1 MIRSHFKKFATLS
14 LSAALFAGIG
24 ITATA
29 SATTTSPASQATL
42 SVSNSSLTST
52 ALQSVTVTEAGGSG
66 TGAVSFAVAGTGCS
80 INATTDAL
88 TDSVAGKCT
97 VTVTKAAT
105 SAYKVATGK
114 ATFTFAPASQATLTI
129 SNASPST
136 GIVNTPITLTT
147 SGGSGNGSVK
157 YALATGHSLNCGLK
171 DGQVSSKA
179 PGTCAVTVTKAKDTT
194 YAVATSAPVTFTFSY
209 TNQNALAITNTGA
222 KGATAVDKNYS
233 PIQDGILTSVG
244 TKVTVTTSG
253 GSGTGKTTF
262 TATTVTGTAGSCAV
276 TSAGSLTA
284 AHAAVCSVVANK
296 AAQGVYGAQ
305 SSAAAKFIFQ
315 PLANVITLVQTGT
328 TKSSITAI
336 NNTAAGDT
344 KFIDAYFA
352 PADHW
357 YQSYINAG
365 SATTLVFLVTDT
377 KGKVQKSAPVTLVD
391 GLNYSA
397 APGTQT
403 FSETGLNA
411 PNCGGVCTDG
421 VLTGTTNSL
430 GLVSFTLH
438 NTNTLAS
445 TVLKPNDTTTGD
457 GAIANENSGL
467 YPWNRFLVV
476 NGRPSVDAVDAL
488 FTENLADYGHPGST
502 SGTPSVT
509 QTTDLV
515 DLITIPATGKTA
527 QAPLSITPPTVIGLA
542 TDTYTVTTSGGS
554 GTGAVT
560 LAVTG
565 ANCTLTAGVLS
576 YSSGNAGTCSVVAT
590 KAADSTYAATSSSAV
605 VFQFGAVEAPTNTNP
620 DVATLT
626 TVTGTGLVGSQ
637 ILNNSTDNNW
647 LPYVIGVFY
656 QANDP
661 WTYNY
666 VHPGAVVTVKYHVT
680 GSFGQIL
687 ANQSVALDT
696 NFEGTGGTSS
706 TWTVSGSPT
715 TGTFAWYAGT
725 DTTYLGT
732 TDANGDVSFT
742 LTNSANADFGPNA
755 VPADITSAF
764 TANGQEGGNKSPNTR
779 MVLIVGNDVP
789 TAGDVAG
796 TVSPTVNEVMPL
808 TDFIVI
814 PTVAAQ
820 ATLAI
825 SNGTTSV
832 ANGTSVTLTTSGG
845 SGSGAVSYSTTDTG
859 CSITAGV
866 LTGGNDS
873 TCSVVATKAADA
885 SYNSRSSASVT
896 FTFGTP
902 PVVATAAHP
911 YVVTASI
918 TGSGLQNS
926 TPLDNTL
933 NGYGYFITQYYNN
946 SDTLT
951 YSFIDAGSTVS
962 VTYHV
967 TKDGAPVANKAVAL
981 DAGYQANNSAT
992 LTPTGDTASLST
1004 GSYGWYNGTDSTYL
1018 STTDSNG
1025 DVTFTFTN
1033 SANTLTGNH
1042 LDITSVNAANDSEFN
1057 KTNSNARLVLIVGE
1071 ITNVSAGPNTPEVM
1085 PLNDIIV
1092 NPSA

>member
-1 MIRSHFKKFATLS
+1 MIKSHFKKFATLS

-29 SATTTSPASQATL
+29 SATTALAAQSAISVAGSPSTAKALGDITVSYTGGSGTGAVSYAVAGTGCSLVSHVLTDNVAGHCAVTVTKAGDSTHKSAFGKTTFTFTLATQDAF
-42 SVSNSSLTST
+42 SVSNANASAGVVNTGITLTH
-52 ALQSVTVTEAGGSG
+52 AGGSG
-66 TGAVSFAVAGTGCS
+66 TGAVKF
-80 INATTDAL
+80 
-88 TDSVAGKCT
+88 
-97 VTVTKAAT
+97 
-105 SAYKVATGK
+105 
-114 ATFTFAPASQATLTI
+114 
-129 SNASPST
+129 
-136 GIVNTPITLTT
+136 
-147 SGGSGNGSVK
+147 
-157 YALATGHSLNCGLK
+157 ALATNADKVCTIKNGVLARSN
-171 DGQVSSKA
+171 
-179 PGTCAVTVTKAKDTT
+179 PGTCTVSVSKAKDTT
-194 YAVATSAPVTFTFSY
+194 YAAATSASKTFTFSY
-209 TNQNALAITNTGA
+209 TDQSALTITNTGA
-222 KGATAVDKNYS
+222 KGATAVDNNYS

-244 TKVTVTTSG
+244 TKVTVSTSG
-253 GSGTGKTTF
+253 GSGTGKLTF
-262 TATTVTGTAGSCAV
+262 TATTVTGTAASCAV
-276 TSAGSLTA
+276 SSKGVLTA
-284 AHAAVCSVVANK
+284 ASAAVCSVVAHK
-296 AAQGVYGAQ
+296 AAQGVYGPQ
-305 SSAAAKFIFQ
+305 NSAAQKFIFQ
-315 PLANVITLVQTGT
+315 PLANVITLDQS
-328 TKSSITAI
+328 KSSITAI
-336 NNTAAGDT
+336 NNTTTGDAN
-344 KFIDAYFA
+344 FINAFYA

-357 YQSYINAG
+357 YQSYMNAG
-365 SATTLVFLVTDT
+365 STATLVFLV
-377 KGKVQKSAPVTLVD
+377 KGIDGTILKNAAVTLID
-391 GLNYSA
+391 GLSYSG

-403 FSETGLNA
+403 FAASSLNA
-411 PNCGGVCTDG
+411 PNCGGPCVDG
-421 VLTGTTNSL
+421 IKTGRTNASGEVTFL
-430 GLVSFTLH
+430 LQ
-438 NTNTLAS
+438 NTNTFAQGTAQPSDL
-445 TVLKPNDTTTGD
+445 TTGD
-457 GAIANENSGL
+457 GATANEQSGN
-467 YPWNRFLVV
+467 YPWNRFVV
-476 NGRPSVDAVDAL
+476 VAGTPSAAAADAL
-488 FTENLADYGHPGST
+488 FTENLADYGTFGHT
-502 SGTPSVT
+502 AGTPTIT
-509 QTTDLV
+509 QTTDIV
-515 DLITIPATGKTA
+515 DLITIPAA
-527 QAPLSITPPTVIGLA
+527 PQAALSITNSSLS
-542 TDTYTVTTSGGS
+542 TDNGGSFTVTTAGGS
-554 GTGAVT
+554 GTGV
-560 LAVTG
+560 LHLSVSGTG
-565 ANCTLTAGVLS
+565 CDLTASVLT
-576 YSSGNAGTCSVVAT
+576 YVGNDPGACTVTALKDG
-590 KAADSTYAATSSSAV
+590 DDTYASYTTSAV
-605 VFQFGAVEAPTNTNP
+605 FSFGNVASNPTVAKP
-620 DVATLT
+620 DTVTA

-637 ILNNSTDNNW
+637 ILNNSTDNTW
-647 LPYVIGVFY
+647 LPYVIGVYY

-680 GSFGQIL
+680 GSEGQIL

-755 VPADITSAF
+755 VPADITSAA
-764 TANGQEGGNKSPNTR
+764 TANGQEGGNNSPNTR

-789 TAGDVAG
+789 TAG

-885 SYNSRSSASVT
+885 SYNSISSASVT

-926 TPLDNTL
+926 TPLDNTA
-933 NGYGYFITQYYNN
+933 NADGWFITQYYNN

-981 DAGYQANNSAT
+981 DAGYEANNSAT

-1004 GSYGWYNGTDSTYL
+1004 GSYGWYAGTDSTYL

-1042 LDITSVNAANDSEFN
+1042 LDITSVDAANNSEYN

-1071 ITNVSAGPNTPEVM
+1071 ITNVSAGPSTPEVM
-1085 PLNDIIV
+1085 PVNDIIV

>member
-42 SVSNSSLTST
+42 SVSNSSLTSK

-66 TGAVSFAVAGTGCS
+66 LGAVSFAVAGTGCS
-80 INATTDAL
+80 INAATDVL

-114 ATFTFAPASQATLTI
+114 ATFTFAAASQATLTI

-147 SGGSGNGSVK
+147 SGGSGTGSLK
-157 YALATGHSLNCGLK
+157 YALATGQSPNCGLK
-171 DGQVSSKA
+171 DGKVSSKA

-194 YAVATSAPVTFTFSY
+194 YTAATSAPVTFTFSY
-209 TNQNALAITNTGA
+209 TNQIALAITNTGA
-222 KGATAVDKNYS
+222 KGSTAVDSGYL

-262 TATTVTGTAGSCAV
+262 TATTVTGTAGSCVV

-296 AAQGVYGAQ
+296 AASGVYGAQ

-315 PLANVITLVQTGT
+315 PLANVITLVQAGT

-336 NNTAAGDT
+336 NNTTAGDT

-377 KGKVQKSAPVTLVD
+377 KGTVQKSAQVTLVD
-391 GLNYSA
+391 GLAYSG

-411 PNCGGVCTDG
+411 LNCVGGCTDG
-421 VLTGTTNSL
+421 LLTGTTNSS

-438 NTNTLAS
+438 NTNTFAS

-476 NGRPSVDAVDAL
+476 NGRPSATSVDAL
-488 FTENLADYGHPGST
+488 FTENLAYSP
-502 SGTPSVT
+502 TPSVT

-527 QAPLSITPPTVIGLA
+527 QAPLSITNTTVSGLA
-542 TDTYTVTTSGGS
+542 TATYTVTTSGGS
-554 GTGAVT
+554 GTGV
-560 LAVTG
+560 LHLSVSGTG
-565 ANCTLTAGVLS
+565 CDLTASVLT
-576 YSSGNAGTCSVVAT
+576 YVGNNPGACTVTALKDG
-590 KAADSTYAATSSSAV
+590 DDTYASYTTSAV
-605 VFQFGAVEAPTNTNP
+605 FSFSNVASNPTVAKP
-620 DVATLT
+620 DTVTA

-637 ILNNSTDNNW
+637 ILNNSTDNTW
-647 LPYVIGVFY
+647 LPYVIGVYY

-680 GSFGQIL
+680 GSEGQIL

-715 TGTFAWYAGT
+715 TGTFAWNTGT

-732 TDANGDVSFT
+732 TDANGDVSFR

-755 VPADITSAF
+755 VPADITSAA
-764 TANGQEGGNKSPNTR
+764 TANGQEGGNNSPNTR

-789 TAGDVAG
+789 TAG

-820 ATLAI
+820 AKLAI

-873 TCSVVATKAADA
+873 TCSVVATKAADD
-885 SYNSRSSASVT
+885 SYNSISSASVT

-926 TPLDNTL
+926 TPLDNTA
-933 NGYGYFITQYYNN
+933 NADGWFINAYYNN

-981 DAGYQANNSAT
+981 DAGYEANNSAT

-1004 GSYGWYNGTDSTYL
+1004 GSYTWYGGTDSTYL

-1042 LDITSVNAANDSEFN
+1042 LDITSVDAANGSEHN

-1071 ITNVSAGPNTPEVM
+1071 ITNVSAGPSTPEVM
-1085 PLNDIIV
+1085 PVNDIIV